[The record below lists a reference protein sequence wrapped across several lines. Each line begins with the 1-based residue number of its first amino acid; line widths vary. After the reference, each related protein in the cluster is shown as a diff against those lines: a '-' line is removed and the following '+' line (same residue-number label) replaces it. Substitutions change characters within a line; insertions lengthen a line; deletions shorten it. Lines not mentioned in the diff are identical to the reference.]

1 MQRILIQAR
10 PKQPHKPAPLD
21 LRTPS
26 GRLLPY

>member
-1 MQRILIQAR
+1 MQRIRIAR

-21 LRTPS
+21 VRTPA